1 MTQLRKCCTKLF
13 IVIIGSKREI
23 LIPIDN
29 QGARDFAKFDRNR
42 NNSYTWNPSPGYGQV
57 SREIKASI
65 SFLFRWS
72 LDRAAAS
79 LVTLA
84 PRFVAHYF
92 DQPRVSP
99 PILRRFEE
107 SGRTRPYIRRL
118 FFLFFFFQPD
128 ARPSSGYTLRPE
140 DPTLPRYTKI
150 GDAIDELAIRT
161 WSSCALER
169 VATALCKSTTTRT
182 TWGSDWWE
190 RYDGTGAARNFLDNI
205 GRSGRA
211 TGANADAYVSGGAT
225 RIHAIGACP
234 SRTSPLPPARVVH
247 PRHFP
252 LLSLSP
258 SHPASS
264 IISLCHNAYEC
275 LPG

>member
-118 FFLFFFFQPD
+118 FFLFFF
-128 ARPSSGYTLRPE
+128 
-140 DPTLPRYTKI
+140 
-150 GDAIDELAIRT
+150 
-161 WSSCALER
+161 
-169 VATALCKSTTTRT
+169 STGCETIFRLHVET
-182 TWGSDWWE
+182 
-190 RYDGTGAARNFLDNI
+190 
-205 GRSGRA
+205 GRSHFASIHENRRCDRRVSDTHVEQLCTRA
-211 TGANADAYVSGGAT
+211 RCDGPV
-225 RIHAIGACP
+225 
-234 SRTSPLPPARVVH
+234 
-247 PRHFP
+247 
-252 LLSLSP
+252 
-258 SHPASS
+258 
-264 IISLCHNAYEC
+264 
-275 LPG
+275 